1 MHDKTL
7 AGSVLHRD
15 LMSRLTPCSTLFW
28 RHYYGP
34 DMKWLSAS
42 RPIVHIRARVYG
54 EVWVYLNDLIIDVGV
69 QDTRHKASADALYLV
84 RAR

>member
-1 MHDKTL
+1 
-7 AGSVLHRD
+7 
-15 LMSRLTPCSTLFW
+15 
-28 RHYYGP
+28 
-34 DMKWLSAS
+34 MKWLSAS